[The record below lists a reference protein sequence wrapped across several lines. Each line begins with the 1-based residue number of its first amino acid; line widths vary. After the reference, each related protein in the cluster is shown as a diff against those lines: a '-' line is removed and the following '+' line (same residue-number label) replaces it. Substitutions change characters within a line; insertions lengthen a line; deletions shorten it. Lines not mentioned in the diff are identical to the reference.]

1 MHIVVILYMHI
12 VDILYICT
20 VALHNIYNI
29 KFKEKSTTIYTYL
42 YVFFYLNDKPYW
54 VSEKNN
60 TAFFLGS
67 KDTYVAQT
75 FIFNE
80 VQKVLLKVLFF
91 IIAVFLENR
100 LLFSTVGYAL
110 LGVLTN

>member
-1 MHIVVILYMHI
+1 MHI
-12 VDILYICT
+12 VDILYMHI
-20 VALHNIYNI
+20 VAIVYIYTIAIHNICSI
-29 KFKEKSTTIYTYL
+29 KFKEKSTAIYTYL

-60 TAFFLGS
+60 TAFFLRG

-91 IIAVFLENR
+91 IIAFFFGESFNV
-100 LLFSTVGYAL
+100 
-110 LGVLTN
+110 

>member
-1 MHIVVILYMHI
+1 MHI
-12 VDILYICT
+12 VDILYMLI
-20 VALHNIYNI
+20 VVIHNICSI
-29 KFKEKSTTIYTYL
+29 KFKEKSTTNYTYL

-60 TAFFLGS
+60 TAFFLRS

-100 LLFSTVGYAL
+100 LLFSGGILYGL
-110 LGVLTN
+110 LGVLGTKVSM

>member
-1 MHIVVILYMHI
+1 MRI

-91 IIAVFLENR
+91 IIAVFLEKR
-100 LLFSTVGYAL
+100 LLFSAVVYAL
-110 LGVLTN
+110 LGVLSNEFSK